1 MGPKLKHPK
10 EKQYKHQKQK
20 QYRKRERENKLKT
33 ASKIVKTSQSEA
45 AMSAL
50 RHLKATNCKKN
61 AKLK

>member
-10 EKQYKHQKQK
+10 QKQYKLLRSQA
-20 QYRKRERENKLKT
+20 RERENKLKI
-33 ASKIVKTSQSEA
+33 ASKIGKTSQSEA